1 MSDTPQNLLIR
12 GVNWLGDAIMTLPA
26 ITRLREA
33 LPMTRFTLLTHEK
46 LAGLWEHTAHFD
58 HVLTFAKSESPFVIG
73 KRLKPEGFDAAL
85 ILPNSLRTAL
95 EAWHADISRRIGYAG
110 NWRSPLL
117 THAIAPRPEAI
128 PMQKRVAIDIEFRL
142 INHLQPQTF
151 PATAHHIH
159 QYLHLAQHLG
169 ASTQPLAPQLKRTG
183 DVPAFS
189 ATKQPRP
196 YVGLIAGAE
205 YGPAKRWPT
214 EYFIETAT
222 QLIEQRRAHML
233 LLGGSGDQ
241 DIATEIA
248 DALPGDHHTNLT
260 GRTTLPELV
269 TALAA
274 CDAVLTN
281 DTGPMHVAAAAGTP
295 VIVPFGSTSPDLTGP
310 GLPDDPNS
318 PHQLLRTTA
327 DCSPCFLRK
336 CPIDFRCLK
345 EITPTDTVAAV
356 KRVLDQQA

>member
-1 MSDTPQNLLIR
+1 MNDTPQNLLIR

-26 ITRLREA
+26 VTRLREA
-33 LPMTRFTLLTHEK
+33 LPKTRFTLLSHEK
-46 LAGLWEHTAHFD
+46 LAGLWAHTAHFD
-58 HVLTFAKSESPFVIG
+58 QVLTFAKGESPFVIS
-73 KRLKPEGFDAAL
+73 KRLKPKDFDAVL
-85 ILPNSLRTAL
+85 ILPNSFRTAL
-95 EAWHADISRRIGYAG
+95 EAWHAGIPRRIGYSG

-128 PMQKRVAIDIEFRL
+128 PMQKRMPIDIEYRL

-233 LLGGSGDQ
+233 PAWGLRRPGHRLGNCRCPAGRIITPISP
-241 DIATEIA
+241 A
-248 DALPGDHHTNLT
+248 DHPS
-260 GRTTLPELV
+260 ELV
-269 TALAA
+269 PCLAA

-281 DTGPMHVAAAAGTP
+281 DTGPMHVAAAAA
-295 VIVPFGSTSPDLTGP
+295 
-310 GLPDDPNS
+310 
-318 PHQLLRTTA
+318 R
-327 DCSPCFLRK
+327 R
-336 CPIDFRCLK
+336 
-345 EITPTDTVAAV
+345 
-356 KRVLDQQA
+356 

>member
-26 ITRLREA
+26 VTRLREA
-33 LPMTRFTLLTHEK
+33 LPETRFTLLSHEK
-46 LAGLWEHTAHFD
+46 LAGLWAHTAHFD
-58 HVLTFAKSESPFVIG
+58 QVLTFAKGESPFVIS
-73 KRLKPEGFDAAL
+73 KRLKPKDFDAVL
-85 ILPNSLRTAL
+85 ILPNSFRTAL
-95 EAWHADISRRIGYAG
+95 EAWHAGIPRRIGYSG

-128 PMQKRVAIDIEFRL
+128 PMQKRMPIDIEYRL
-142 INHLQPQTF
+142 INHLKPQTF
-151 PATAHHIH
+151 PESAHHIH

-169 ASTQPLAPQLKRTG
+169 ASSKPLAPQLERSENAP
-183 DVPAFS
+183 VFS
-189 ATKQPRP
+189 PTEKPRP
-196 YVGLIAGAE
+196 YIGLIAGAE

-214 EYFIETAT
+214 EHFIETAS
-222 QLIEQRRAHML
+222 QLIEQRQAHVL

-241 DIATEIA
+241 DTAAEIA
-248 DALPGDHHTNLT
+248 DALPADHHTNLA
-260 GRTTLPELV
+260 GQTTLPELV
-269 TALAA
+269 SALAA

-310 GLPDDPNS
+310 GLPDNPLS

-345 EITPTDTVAAV
+345 EITPADAVAAIE
-356 KRVLDQQA
+356 RVLAQ

>member
-33 LPMTRFTLLTHEK
+33 LPKTRLTLLSHEK

-58 HVLTFAKSESPFVIG
+58 HVLTFAKGESPFVIG
-73 KRLKPEGFDAAL
+73 KRLKPEDFDAVL
-85 ILPNSLRTAL
+85 IFPNSLRTAF
-95 EAWHADISRRIGYAG
+95 EAWHAGIPRRIGYAG

-128 PMQKRVAIDIEFRL
+128 PMQKRMAIDIEYRL
-142 INHLQPQTF
+142 INHLKPQIY
-151 PATAHHIH
+151 PDSAHHIH

-169 ASTQPLAPQLKRTG
+169 ASSKPLAPQLERTENA
-183 DVPAFS
+183 PTFS
-189 ATKQPRP
+189 TVEKPRP
-196 YVGLIAGAE
+196 YIGLIAGAE

-214 EYFIETAT
+214 EHFIETAS
-222 QLIEQRRAHML
+222 QLIDQRQAHII
-233 LLGGSGDQ
+233 LLGGPQDQ
-241 DIATEIA
+241 ETAAEIA
-248 DALPGDHHTNLT
+248 NSLSAEHHTNLA
-260 GRTTLPELV
+260 GQTTLPELV
-269 TALAA
+269 SALAA
-274 CDAVLTN
+274 CDAVLAN

-310 GLPDDPNS
+310 GLPNNSHSPN
-318 PHQLLRTTA
+318 QLLRTTA

-336 CPIDFRCLK
+336 CPIDLRCLK
-345 EITPTDTVAAV
+345 EITPADAVAAV
-356 KRVLDQQA
+356 ERVLAQ

>member
-12 GVNWLGDAIMTLPA
+12 GVNWLGDAVMTLPA

-33 LPMTRFTLLTHEK
+33 LPTTRFSLLTHEK
-46 LAGLWEHTAHFD
+46 LYGLWEHTAHFD
-58 HVLTFAKSESPFVIG
+58 HVLTFAKGESPFLIG
-73 KRLKPEGFDAAL
+73 KRLKSEDFDTSL
-85 ILPNSLRTAL
+85 ILPNSLSTAL
-95 EAWHADISRRIGYAG
+95 EAWYAGIPRRIGYAG
-110 NWRSPLL
+110 NLRSPLL
-117 THAIAPRPEAI
+117 THAITARPKAI
-128 PMQKRVAIDIEFRL
+128 PMQKRVAIDIEYRL
-142 INHLQPQTF
+142 INHLKPQTF

-183 DVPAFS
+183 DVPSFS

-196 YVGLIAGAE
+196 YIGLIAGAE

-222 QLIEQRRAHML
+222 QLIEQRQAHML
-233 LLGGSGDQ
+233 LLGGPGDR
-241 DIATEIA
+241 DIASEIA
-248 DALPGDHHTNLT
+248 DALPADHHTNLA

-269 TALAA
+269 SALAA
-274 CDAVLTN
+274 CDAVITN

-310 GLPDDPNS
+310 GLPNDPNS

-336 CPIDFRCLK
+336 CPIDSRCLK

>member
-33 LPMTRFTLLTHEK
+33 LPKTRLTLLSHEK

-58 HVLTFAKSESPFVIG
+58 HVLTFAKGESPFVIG
-73 KRLKPEGFDAAL
+73 KRLKPEDFDAVL
-85 ILPNSLRTAL
+85 ILPNSLRTAF
-95 EAWHADISRRIGYAG
+95 EAWHAGIPRRIGYAG

-117 THAIAPRPEAI
+117 THAIGPRPGAI
-128 PMQKRVAIDIEFRL
+128 PMQKRMAIDIEYRL
-142 INHLQPQTF
+142 INHLKPQIY
-151 PATAHHIH
+151 PDSAHHIH

-169 ASTQPLAPQLKRTG
+169 ASSKPLAPQLERTENA
-183 DVPAFS
+183 PTFS
-189 ATKQPRP
+189 TVKKPRP
-196 YVGLIAGAE
+196 YIGLIAGAE

-214 EYFIETAT
+214 EHFIETAS
-222 QLIEQRRAHML
+222 QLIDQRQAHII
-233 LLGGSGDQ
+233 LLGGPQDQ
-241 DIATEIA
+241 ETAAEIA
-248 DALPGDHHTNLT
+248 NSLPAEHHTNLA
-260 GRTTLPELV
+260 GQTTLPELV
-269 TALAA
+269 SALAA
-274 CDAVLTN
+274 CDAVLAN

-310 GLPDDPNS
+310 GLPNNSHS

-336 CPIDFRCLK
+336 CPIDLRCLK
-345 EITPTDTVAAV
+345 EITSADAVAAV
-356 KRVLDQQA
+356 ERVLAQ

>member
-1 MSDTPQNLLIR
+1 
-12 GVNWLGDAIMTLPA
+12 
-26 ITRLREA
+26 
-33 LPMTRFTLLTHEK
+33 
-46 LAGLWEHTAHFD
+46 
-58 HVLTFAKSESPFVIG
+58 
-73 KRLKPEGFDAAL
+73 
-85 ILPNSLRTAL
+85 
-95 EAWHADISRRIGYAG
+95 
-110 NWRSPLL
+110 
-117 THAIAPRPEAI
+117 
-128 PMQKRVAIDIEFRL
+128 MQKRVAIDIEFRL

-196 YVGLIAGAE
+196 YIGLIAGAE

-310 GLPDDPNS
+310 GLPDDPNF

>member
-189 ATKQPRP
+189 ATTC
-196 YVGLIAGAE
+196 L
-205 YGPAKRWPT
+205 
-214 EYFIETAT
+214 
-222 QLIEQRRAHML
+222 
-233 LLGGSGDQ
+233 GSG
-241 DIATEIA
+241 
-248 DALPGDHHTNLT
+248 
-260 GRTTLPELV
+260 GRERGGCLGVHKSE
-269 TALAA
+269 
-274 CDAVLTN
+274 N
-281 DTGPMHVAAAAGTP
+281 
-295 VIVPFGSTSPDLTGP
+295 
-310 GLPDDPNS
+310 
-318 PHQLLRTTA
+318 
-327 DCSPCFLRK
+327 FL
-336 CPIDFRCLK
+336 D
-345 EITPTDTVAAV
+345 V
-356 KRVLDQQA
+356 